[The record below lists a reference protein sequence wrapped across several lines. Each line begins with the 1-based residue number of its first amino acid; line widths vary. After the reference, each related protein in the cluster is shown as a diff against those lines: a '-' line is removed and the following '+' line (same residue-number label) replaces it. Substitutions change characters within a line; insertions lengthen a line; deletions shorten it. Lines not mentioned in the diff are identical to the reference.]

1 MGATGDEAGSEDK
14 VDGVVGNDTVGEIA
28 TVGCDTTSSA
38 GTVAV
43 AIETAIGSSDA
54 EGDDTELSAVS
65 TWHQA
70 SFLPL
75 PFPFA
80 LPPLAA
86 AFGFAVHLLGWA
98 LP

>member
-14 VDGVVGNDTVGEIA
+14 VDGVVGNGTVGEIA

-43 AIETAIGSSDA
+43 AIETAKGSSDA
-54 EGDDTELSAVS
+54 EGDDTRLSAVS

-70 SFLPL
+70 FLPL
-75 PFPFA
+75 PFPFD
-80 LPPLAA
+80 LPPLGA
-86 AFGFAVHLLGWA
+86 AFGFAVHLLGCS